1 MASKNC
7 TLSKGVTQR
16 NAYFHCAMF
25 TLFTTFPQV
34 AQCLET
40 LSTTHTQIYVGVVL
54 PAAPNGH
61 KIMVLSDWK
70 TKLLANHHKGTL

>member
-1 MASKNC
+1 
-7 TLSKGVTQR
+7 
-16 NAYFHCAMF
+16 MF

-70 TKLLANHHKGTL
+70 TKLLANHHCDTGPCEDYGLHDPVLATNYYNY